1 MLIQCSLK
9 SLAKRSSSVIIS
21 LSPLSMTSL
30 LSKQPLLV
38 RKGSKAD
45 DEDGSK
51 ADDEDGGQEQRTH
64 LISLLAAK
72 ILASSL

>member
-1 MLIQCSLK
+1 M
-9 SLAKRSSSVIIS
+9 
-21 LSPLSMTSL
+21 MSL
-30 LSKQPLLV
+30 LSKEPLLV

-51 ADDEDGGQEQRTH
+51 ADDEDGAKEQRTH

-72 ILASSL
+72 ILASSS